1 MWLPLSDELSNLARP
16 IGMAFGKPKGPI
28 RPSRDTTRAASRCWQ
43 RELADLACCGNASN
57 FACPIELAF
66 SKPEST
72 IRSACD
78 AVQEIMGQRE
88 LADLALRSDPS
99 KLAGPIIGASFC
111 EPDVPIWPCSDVE
124 WEFFGRRQEEL
135 ADLSHGGDAP
145 NGAKLG
151 EPKVSIWPRCP
162 RDAQRDS

>member
-16 IGMAFGKPKGPI
+16 IGLAFGKPEGPI
-28 RPSRDTTRAASRCWQ
+28 WPSRDTTRAAARCWQ
-43 RELADLACCGNASN
+43 RELADLACCGNTSN

-88 LADLALRSDPS
+88 LADFPR
-99 KLAGPIIGASFC
+99 
-111 EPDVPIWPCSDVE
+111 W
-124 WEFFGRRQEEL
+124 R
-135 ADLSHGGDAP
+135 DAP
-145 NGAKLG
+145 DLVSFA
-151 EPKVSIWPRCP
+151 EPEIAIWARYDIESESICCG
-162 RDAQRDS
+162 Q